1 MIDGTAT
8 TAKSTDD
15 NPGNLHVLVP
25 VAAEFANPYCY
36 MKLRT
41 VQESKGKS
49 MVDLISLAIQ
59 IIVGIIFVSPV
70 LWLVGRWMV
79 GKLKAKFTDAIW
91 IVALGIIIWAIIGYL
106 SLPGW
111 VAAIVMVIVW
121 LALIKHFFD
130 CGWLKAL
137 LIAIVALVIFF
148 VIAFIL
154 ALVLGYGLA
163 SVLGFTLLIPLLGL

>member
-1 MIDGTAT
+1 
-8 TAKSTDD
+8 
-15 NPGNLHVLVP
+15 
-25 VAAEFANPYCY
+25 
-36 MKLRT
+36 MKLGS
-41 VQESKGKS
+41 VQKTKGKF
-49 MVDLISLAIQ
+49 MVDLMSLAIQ
-59 IIVGIIFVSPV
+59 VIVGVIIVSPI
-70 LWLVGRWMV
+70 LWLVGRAMV
-79 GKLKAKFTDAIW
+79 GKQKAKFTDAIW

-154 ALVLGYGLA
+154 ALVLGFTLA
-163 SVLGFTLLIPLLGL
+163 SVFGFTLLIPLLGL